1 MTAYVGPPARTEHV
15 ATVERTTLNYGLL
28 IRALYGALGQ
38 HRDGY
43 VTVDGLQAEPVVAF
57 AGSILIAEG
66 LVGLY
71 YDDQGNR
78 AAHLTWAGMALL
90 RDWDLAVLEDGA
102 L

>member
-1 MTAYVGPPARTEHV
+1 MEPYTPARTER
-15 ATVERTTLNYGLL
+15 ATPVERTTLNYGLL

-57 AGSILIAEG
+57 AGSTLIAEK
-66 LVGLY
+66 LIGLY

-78 AAHLTWAGMALL
+78 AAHLTMEGLDVP
-90 RDWDLAVLEDGA
+90 RTWDLAVLDGGA
-102 L
+102 P

>member
-1 MTAYVGPPARTEHV
+1 MSAP
-15 ATVERTTLNYGLL
+15 VERTSLDYGLL
-28 IRALYGALGQ
+28 VRALYGVLGQ

-57 AGSILIAEG
+57 AGSILIAEK
-66 LVGLY
+66 LIGLY
-71 YDDQGNR
+71 CDDQGNR
-78 AAHLTWAGMALL
+78 AAHLTWDGMALL